1 MWDEHTCCSGG
12 GGLSVGW
19 PGPPSPGVGWLWPR
33 NRFQATPSA
42 FLLFVLLLRKTSPAI
57 GVMVLVKHLLPI
69 HDQTIL
75 SDLTSQLS
83 TLISKEKLS
92 KWSGNMLERQDGGSL
107 QLLTWS
113 SHPTLRLGATA
124 RLNIA
129 PSPAWLTGRA
139 IFSVSKIITSETR
152 HRFERL
158 LTEQKL
164 QPRFAPNQ
172 SSSDSD
178 IGENEWDMRHKCDI
192 ILTEADIG
200 HLAHSWWHNF
210 AIGEFPLGIGIPFHL
225 FKECCTKMQL
235 QV

>member
-1 MWDEHTCCSGG
+1 MFISLNIRSKGSNMWDEHTCCSGG
-12 GGLSVGW
+12 WGVERRVTRTPL
-19 PGPPSPGVGWLWPR
+19 PRCGVGWLWPP

-57 GVMVLVKHLLPI
+57 GVMVLVKHLLKN

-75 SDLTSQLS
+75 SGLASQLS

-107 QLLTWS
+107 QLSTWS

-129 PSPAWLTGRA
+129 PSPAWLTRRA

-158 LTEQKL
+158 LTEQ
-164 QPRFAPNQ
+164 A
-172 SSSDSD
+172 S
-178 IGENEWDMRHKCDI
+178 
-192 ILTEADIG
+192 T
-200 HLAHSWWHNF
+200 
-210 AIGEFPLGIGIPFHL
+210 
-225 FKECCTKMQL
+225 
-235 QV
+235 